1 MMTQAP
7 ANMAFRRPNRSEA
20 TAAKGAPTID
30 PLLVRYLADV
40 REVVTYTVYKEKTT
54 ATWGP
59 VVPVWK
65 TFWKCG
71 IAMIAVIKDPSYP
84 LAQAQQKATKTE
96 SDLSA
101 CFRRLLRERRTV

>member
-1 MMTQAP
+1 MAPVMMTQAP

-30 PLLVRYLADV
+30 PLLISTLADDS
-40 REVVTYTVYKEKTT
+40 EVMTYTVYKEKTT
-54 ATWGP
+54 ETIPP
-59 VVPVWK
+59 VVPVWNV
-65 TFWKCG
+65 FWKCG

-96 SDLSA
+96 SDLLA
-101 CFRRLLRERRTV
+101 CNSTNMR